1 MQRNIIPVDYER
13 SSWKYMSY
21 DKGVEED
28 DLSAF
33 QMGGTIR
40 KECDILEA
48 YRIGGTAKGGGSA
61 YGGKWKPSKPEDERF
76 IGEPGEVL

>member
-1 MQRNIIPVDYER
+1 
-13 SSWKYMSY
+13 MSY
-21 DKGVEED
+21 HKGVEED

-48 YRIGGTAKGGGSA
+48 YRIGGTAKGHLVREIDALGGQRTN
-61 YGGKWKPSKPEDERF
+61 D
-76 IGEPGEVL
+76 L